1 MGIFRGLR
9 SQEKMV
15 KLIATGPE
23 SSGKTTLCKAISQH
37 FKIPFNKE
45 YAREYLNTLIDRNY
59 TQEDLLKVAKWQ
71 LKYEEQ
77 FQLLDTDLITIK
89 IWSEYKYGNC
99 NNWILEEI
107 DKQKRDSR
115 LYFLC
120 KPDIKWRPDPLRENP
135 KNRMTLFKLYK
146 KELDNT
152 DHNYT
157 VIEGGER
164 ALQAIKK
171 ITQERLLI

>member
-1 MGIFRGLR
+1 
-9 SQEKMV
+9 MV
-15 KLIATGPE
+15 KIIATGPE
-23 SSGKTTLCKAISQH
+23 SSGKTTLCKAISKH

-45 YAREYLNTLIDRNY
+45 YAREYLNKLTDRNY
-59 TQEDLLKVAKWQ
+59 VQQDLLKIAKWQ
-71 LKYEEQ
+71 LKAEKRI
-77 FQLLDTDLITIK
+77 QLLDTDLITIK

-107 DKQKRDSR
+107 EKQKKDSR

-120 KPDIKWRPDPLRENP
+120 KPDIEWISDPLRENP

-146 KELDNT
+146 KELDNS

-157 VIEGGER
+157 VIEGKNR
-164 ALQAIKK
+164 ALKAIKK